1 MGRVLSPARAI
12 DSPELLK
19 GRDEQLQ
26 EIRRARYQGGRQIFI
41 YGYRGV
47 GQTSLAQTAAHQHQ
61 SAADPVHHNGRF
73 WNGCFWTPAAIE
85 LGSPDRLRQ
94 RSASSLLS

>member
-26 EIRRARYQGGRQIFI
+26 EIRRGAWYQGGRQIFI

-73 WNGCFWTPAAIE
+73 WTPAAIG